1 VPVHAVA
8 HARGTHAPLAQGGLP
23 VRALHAPGALA
34 RRFSAAAFAF
44 VAPLLGACATPP
56 LDHYL
61 LQAEADVTDVRF
73 KGAHGILTRAQS
85 QAVFEKIKRRAPGDD
100 ILEYHLAI
108 EQALSDAP
116 LSIGNKVTLL
126 EDGAETYAAMLA
138 AIKAAKRQVH
148 METYIFDGDEVGR
161 QFAGALA
168 ERARAG
174 LDVRLIYDA
183 VGSFRTP
190 KEFFSDLASSGV
202 KVLEFNPL
210 APGTVV
216 NGGLDALNH
225 RDHRKLT
232 IVDGRVAFL
241 GGINISAVYGSTSAV
256 IHKGRKDDDLPPDKR
271 PWRDMQTRI
280 EGPVVADLERAF
292 LEQWAGQRKEKAA
305 GDDASLPQPATQGSH
320 VVRILEGSPSEQ
332 DVNAMYVTLI
342 SAIENAEK
350 EVRIMNPYFV
360 PHESLRGALKHAAQ
374 RGVDVRL
381 ILPSRSDGRF
391 AYHAGRSYYDELLQA
406 GVRIFERNDRILH
419 AKAAIVDGVWST
431 VGSTNLD
438 WRSLLY
444 NEEINVVVI
453 GPEFAAQMNRVFDQ
467 DLAESGEITP
477 QAWRE
482 RSFKERFKEFGA
494 RVWARLL

>member
-1 VPVHAVA
+1 
-8 HARGTHAPLAQGGLP
+8 
-23 VRALHAPGALA
+23 
-34 RRFSAAAFAF
+34 
-44 VAPLLGACATPP
+44 LLGACATPP
-56 LDHYL
+56 LDRYL

-73 KGAHGILTRAQS
+73 KGAHGVLGPAQS
-85 QAVFEKIKRRAPGDD
+85 KALFEKITQKSPGGDV
-100 ILEYHLAI
+100 LQHHLAI
-108 EQALSDAP
+108 EQALSDKA
-116 LSIGNKVTLL
+116 LSIGNRVTLL

-138 AIKAAKRQVH
+138 AIRAAKHHVH
-148 METYIFDGDEVGR
+148 METYIFEADDVGR
-161 QFAGALA
+161 QFAAVLA
-168 ERARAG
+168 ERARDG

-183 VGSFRTP
+183 AGSFRTP
-190 KEFFSDLASSGV
+190 REFFADLAASGV
-202 KVLEFNPL
+202 KVIEFNPL
-210 APGTVV
+210 GPGTVIA
-216 NGGLDALNH
+216 GGFEALNH

-241 GGINISAVYGSTSAV
+241 GGINISAVYGSTSSALR
-256 IHKGRKDDDLPPDKR
+256 RKDDDLPIDKR
-271 PWRDMQTRI
+271 PWRDMQTRV

-292 LEQWAGQRKEKAA
+292 LAQWAQQAKEKGPGEAQF
-305 GDDASLPQPATQGSH
+305 LPQLAPQGAH

-332 DVNAMYVTLI
+332 EVNAMYVTFI

-360 PHESLRGALKHAAQ
+360 PHESLRNALERAAR

-381 ILPSRSDGRF
+381 VLPSRSDSRL
-391 AYHAGRSYYDELLQA
+391 AYHAGRSYYGELLQA

-419 AKAAIVDGVWST
+419 AKAGIVDGVWST

-444 NEEINVVVI
+444 NDEINVVVI

-467 DLAESGEITP
+467 DLAESEEITRLK
-477 QAWRE
+477 WRE
-482 RSFKERFKEFGA
+482 RPLVDRFKELGA